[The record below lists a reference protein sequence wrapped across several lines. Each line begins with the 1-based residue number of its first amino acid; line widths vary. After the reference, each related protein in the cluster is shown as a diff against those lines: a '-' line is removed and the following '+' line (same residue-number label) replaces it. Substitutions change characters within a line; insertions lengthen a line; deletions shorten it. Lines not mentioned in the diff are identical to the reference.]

1 MKKVIVI
8 IAIVLVVV
16 LGVVGIYY
24 FSDHTEVAEGIYKV
38 QEYEK
43 YPDAY
48 IEVKDGKAQFF
59 NIDLNALYKENIVKC
74 YIESIERERKI
85 TSSEKKEIEN
95 SIDLNKQFCDVS
107 FVLDYKLENAN
118 SINSDGIGMY
128 NFGFVTE
135 MDYLAYEYDW
145 KNKSIT
151 LVRPEAGRIVFKKE

>member
-8 IAIVLVVV
+8 IAIVLVV

-24 FSDHTEVAEGIYKV
+24 FSGHAEVAEGIYKV

-43 YPDAY
+43 YPEAY

-107 FVLDYKLENAN
+107 FVLDYN
-118 SINSDGIGMY
+118 SPGNFVNSDGIGEY

-135 MDYLAYEYDW
+135 IDYLAYEYDW
-145 KNKSIT
+145 KAKNIT
-151 LVRPEAGRIVFKKE
+151 LVRGEAGRIVFKKE